1 MTKAAL
7 AESQSSVSQS
17 VISHSPST
25 SSREQGQQSAPAPE
39 QPAPAPTCVPA
50 TPVMSTWR
58 SAACFGAA
66 HSAHEDQRQA
76 VAYHTRTGVQQPAP
90 WICLLTAARP
100 CRPSVHLPR
109 LAYARRLS
117 SVGRH
122 RRTVVSASP
131 LPGSARRQPMALG
144 GHCSQTSTRLTS
156 SSSSP
161 AKPSQAKPNQT
172 KHNQTQHAQAHFSPS
187 NWGPCHRC
195 PSPSR
200 GRLCL
205 STADGRCKSSK
216 RGCGLVQDTKQAH
229 PADIGLDSVSLHFSL
244 AFSLRPSLSLSLSRS
259 LALSPCQAR
268 TVRSRHDLVC
278 HHRTA
283 HKQHSS
289 AWVLLDLL
297 KHAAQMQAEP
307 TARAA
312 VRAGATTMKIFGLN
326 KHGSTGFPHPSRAY
340 ACKSETTAA
349 EMSARPCAD
358 TACQRHTTE
367 VEV

>member
-131 LPGSARRQPMALG
+131 LPASARRQPMALG

-156 SSSSP
+156 SSSP
-161 AKPSQAKPNQT
+161 AQPNQT
-172 KHNQTQHAQAHFSPS
+172 KPTQTKHNTPKPIS
-187 NWGPCHRC
+187 HR
-195 PSPSR
+195 R
-200 GRLCL
+200 TGGRA
-205 STADGRCKSSK
+205 T
-216 RGCGLVQDTKQAH
+216 
-229 PADIGLDSVSLHFSL
+229 
-244 AFSLRPSLSLSLSRS
+244 
-259 LALSPCQAR
+259 
-268 TVRSRHDLVC
+268 
-278 HHRTA
+278 
-283 HKQHSS
+283 
-289 AWVLLDLL
+289 
-297 KHAAQMQAEP
+297 
-307 TARAA
+307 A
-312 VRAGATTMKIFGLN
+312 VRPPAVVDF
-326 KHGSTGFPHPSRAY
+326 
-340 ACKSETTAA
+340 
-349 EMSARPCAD
+349 
-358 TACQRHTTE
+358 ACQRQTAAANPPKGAAALSKIRSKHTPLT
-367 VEV
+367 